1 MVDKSFFDDLSAQI
15 TRLIPAANALG
26 NDVKNTI
33 SAAMQ
38 SSFQKMDLVTREEFD
53 AQKLALERAQE
64 RIIALEALL
73 VRLEAD
79 LAAREAAADPGPRT
93 VGPGDPL

>member
-15 TRLIPAANALG
+15 TRLIPAASALG

-53 AQKLALERAQE
+53 AQKQALERAQE
-64 RIIALEALL
+64 RIVALEALL

-79 LAAREAAADPGPRT
+79 MAARETAADLDPRT
-93 VGPGDPL
+93 AGPGEPL